1 MFKPINVILFATNLS
16 ENCRNAFDFAAA
28 LATRFQA
35 TMVLLHVVEKMPDY
49 VEGRL
54 QGLLGKAQW
63 GELIDS
69 QQKSAREALIG
80 KKSTSRLIRDAL
92 SQFCSQVGID
102 DNACG
107 YHSREIIVSDG
118 DVVPDILA
126 YSKKYNCDLI
136 IMGSRQGWISK
147 SSIGS
152 TIKSVLKQS
161 LIPVTVVPPVS
172 GESND
177 ADK

>member
-92 SQFCSQVGID
+92 SQFCSQV
-102 DNACG
+102 A
-107 YHSREIIVSDG
+107 
-118 DVVPDILA
+118 
-126 YSKKYNCDLI
+126 
-136 IMGSRQGWISK
+136 
-147 SSIGS
+147 
-152 TIKSVLKQS
+152 
-161 LIPVTVVPPVS
+161 
-172 GESND
+172 
-177 ADK
+177 